1 MRPNNFNKGNC
12 RWKSFCWLGSDNIL
26 PMKRFRA
33 KAGWELERGK
43 LEQAFWCCWRTQ
55 VSSLLLYRIQA
66 SVVDWQQDFNDF
78 ILLRCAVALS
88 SVTVNVEWTPSWY
101 PGHAILLNRE
111 PRSLTFGALQM
122 EYTGYLLK
130 HLGKC
135 FGNLQR
141 PHQVRPS
148 SISKEPYSIWAAPF
162 SHNMKNV
169 IKCKWP
175 TLMIDLILSNTV
187 VVVGDSLAGTCFL
200 DTVQPMPARQHKQT
214 MYLAKIKCNQRQ

>member
-1 MRPNNFNKGNC
+1 MKKFFVGLVSTTSCWWKDSEQRQGESLKETSWNKP
-12 RWKSFCWLGSDNIL
+12 L
-26 PMKRFRA
+26 
-33 KAGWELERGK
+33 
-43 LEQAFWCCWRTQ
+43 CCWRTQ
-55 VSSLLLYRIQA
+55 VSSLLLYGVQA
-66 SVVDWQQDFNDF
+66 SEVDWQQDFNDF
-78 ILLRCAVALS
+78 ILLRCTVALS
-88 SVTVNVEWTPSWY
+88 SVTVNGAWTPSWY

-122 EYTGYLLK
+122 EYKGYLLK
-130 HLGKC
+130 HLRKC

-148 SISKEPYSIWAAPF
+148 SISKEPYSIWAAAF

-175 TLMIDLILSNTV
+175 SLMFDLILSHTF
-187 VVVGDSLAGTCFL
+187 VVVGNSLADTCFL

-214 MYLAKIKCNQRQ
+214 MHLAKIKCNHRQ